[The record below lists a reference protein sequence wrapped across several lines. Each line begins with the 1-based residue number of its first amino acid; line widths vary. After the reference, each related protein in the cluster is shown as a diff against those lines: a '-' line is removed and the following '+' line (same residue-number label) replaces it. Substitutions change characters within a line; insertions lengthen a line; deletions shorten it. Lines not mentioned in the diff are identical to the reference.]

1 MVLVNYLDSLVVNLA
16 AISAKMQVIL
26 NPLDF
31 LFCSVVFFLFV
42 SLQDQEFLTVYCE
55 TFGGYLR
62 SNE

>member
-1 MVLVNYLDSLVVNLA
+1 MVLVNYLDSLVVNRA

-26 NPLDF
+26 NLLDL
-31 LFCSVVFFLFV
+31 LFCSAVFSFV